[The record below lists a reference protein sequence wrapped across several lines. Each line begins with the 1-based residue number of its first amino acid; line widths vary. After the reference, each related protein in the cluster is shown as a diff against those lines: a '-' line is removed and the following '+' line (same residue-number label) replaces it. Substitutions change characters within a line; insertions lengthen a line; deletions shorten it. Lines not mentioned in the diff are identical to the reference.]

1 MEILTPWILFSTN
14 MWRIIFIVMM
24 IIPNFAFAEV
34 GTVTDFKGNAAEA
47 RRDSD
52 KLTVEM
58 GFGIEML
65 DQLITA
71 NTRLGLTF
79 EDGTRVEITE
89 QSKLV
94 IDDFVYDP
102 NTSAGKMSMEV
113 ALGTVQMTSG
123 LLAKTSRENVDI
135 RTPTASITVRGTDFS
150 MTVDE
155 IGRSLIILL
164 PSCPDETL
172 NEDECP
178 VGSISVSTEA
188 GTVMLNESYQAT
200 MVSHSGLSPADPRK
214 LLLDKSN
221 INNNLI
227 IVPPSEFP
235 GGFSNDEEEEEIR
248 TELDV
253 DLLENEELSED
264 LLAVEE
270 EFATNTLDVNR
281 VNNTYLDNLLDIS
294 VASLESALE
303 EEEKSDVLPNIKNFP
318 WIRAVVNEEIVSLD
332 SDRSPHISMLTTS
345 LNTHGTYNVTQD
357 GISAAV
363 QINDGGTN
371 VSITTIQTQ

>member
-1 MEILTPWILFSTN
+1 MLRF
-14 MWRIIFIVMM
+14 IFALLVLA
-24 IIPNFAFAEV
+24 PNLVLAEV
-34 GTVTDFKGNAAEA
+34 GSVTEFSGNTAEA
-47 RRDSD
+47 KREGTE
-52 KLTVEM
+52 LAVEM
-58 GFGIEML
+58 GFGVEMM

-102 NTSAGKMSMEV
+102 NTGAGKMSMKV

-123 LLAKTSRENVDI
+123 RLAKTSRENVDI
-135 RTPTASITVRGTDFS
+135 KTPTASITVRGTDFS

-164 PSCPDETL
+164 PSCPDDTL

-178 VGSISVSTEA
+178 VGSITVSTD
-188 GTVMLNESYQAT
+188 GGSVLLNESYQGT

-214 LLLDKSN
+214 LLLDKSS

-235 GGFSNDEEEEEIR
+235 RGFSSDEEEEEIR

-264 LLAVEE
+264 LLAEDE
-270 EFATNTLDVNR
+270 LETNTLDVTR
-281 VNNTYLDNLLDIS
+281 VGNTYLDNLLDIT
-294 VASLESALE
+294 ATSLESALVE
-303 EEEKSDVLPNIKNFP
+303 EEELEVLPNIKQFP
-318 WIRAVVNEEIVSLD
+318 WIQAVVNEENIILD
-332 SDRSPHISMLTTS
+332 SDRSPHIAMLTTGVD
-345 LNTHGTYNVTQD
+345 THGMFNLNQD
-357 GISAAV
+357 GVTAAV
-363 QINDGGTN
+363 QINDGGIN
-371 VSITTIQTQ
+371 VSFNITQTQ

>member
-1 MEILTPWILFSTN
+1 
-14 MWRIIFIVMM
+14 MM
-24 IIPNFAFAEV
+24 IIPNFAMAEV
-34 GTVTDFKGNAAEA
+34 GSVTDFKGNAAEA
-47 RRDSD
+47 TRDND
-52 KLTVEM
+52 KLPVEM
-58 GFGIEML
+58 GFGVEML

-102 NTSAGKMSMEV
+102 NTSAGKMSMKV

-178 VGSISVSTEA
+178 VGSISVSTDG

-248 TELDV
+248 TELDI
-253 DLLENEELSED
+253 DFLENEELSED
-264 LLAVEE
+264 LLAEDKE
-270 EFATNTLDVNR
+270 LTTNSLDVNR
-281 VNNTYLDNLLDIS
+281 INNTYLDNLLEIN
-294 VASLESALE
+294 VASLESMLE
-303 EEEKSDVLPNIKNFP
+303 EEESDVLPNIKNFP
-318 WIRAVVNEEIVSLD
+318 WIHAVVNEEFILLD

-345 LNTHGTYNVTQD
+345 LDTHGTYNVTQD
-357 GISAAV
+357 GISAVV

>member
-1 MEILTPWILFSTN
+1 MLRLLFILLAL
-14 MWRIIFIVMM
+14 V
-24 IIPNFAFAEV
+24 PNLALAEV
-34 GTVTDFKGNAAEA
+34 GQVTEFSGNPAEA
-47 RRDSD
+47 RRETD
-52 KLTVEM
+52 KFTVEM

-79 EDGTRVEITE
+79 ADNTRVEITE

-102 NTSAGKMSMEV
+102 NTGAGKMSMNV

-123 LLAKTSRENVDI
+123 RLAKTSRENVNI
-135 RTPTASITVRGTDFS
+135 ATPTASITVRGTDFS

-155 IGRSLIILL
+155 LGRSLIILL

-178 VGSISVSTEA
+178 VGSISVSTDA
-188 GTVMLNESYQAT
+188 GSVILNESYQGT
-200 MVSHSGLSPADPRK
+200 MVSHSGLAPADPRK

-227 IVPPSEFP
+227 IVPPAEFP
-235 GGFSNDEEEEEIR
+235 KGFSSDEEDEEIR

-264 LLAVEE
+264 LLAEDQLE
-270 EFATNTLDVNR
+270 TNTLNINR
-281 VNNTYLDNLLDIS
+281 LGNTYLDNLLDINS
-294 VASLESALE
+294 ASLDDALE
-303 EEEKSDVLPNIKNFP
+303 EEEIAALPNVKQFP
-318 WIRAVVNEEIVSLD
+318 WIQAVVNEENIILD
-332 SDRSPHISMLTTS
+332 ADRSPHIAMLRTGID
-345 LNTHGTYNVTQD
+345 THGIFNLNQD
-357 GISAAV
+357 GVTAAV

-371 VSITTIQTQ
+371 VSFNITQTQ

>member
-1 MEILTPWILFSTN
+1 
-14 MWRIIFIVMM
+14 MWRIVFILMM
-24 IIPNFAFAEV
+24 IVPNFAMAEV

-52 KLTVEM
+52 KLAVEM

-89 QSKLV
+89 QSELV

-123 LLAKTSRENVDI
+123 LLAKNSRENVDI

-155 IGRSLIILL
+155 LGRSLIILL

-178 VGSISVSTEA
+178 VGSISVSTDG

-214 LLLDKSN
+214 LLLDQSN
-221 INNNLI
+221 IDNNLI

-264 LLAVEE
+264 LLSEDKE
-270 EFATNTLDVNR
+270 LTTNALDVNR
-281 VNNTYLDNLLDIS
+281 VNNTYLDNLLDIN
-294 VASLESALE
+294 VASLESMLE
-303 EEEKSDVLPNIKNFP
+303 EEESDVLPNIKNFP
-318 WIRAVVNEEIVSLD
+318 WMQTVINEEFILLD

-345 LNTHGTYNVTQD
+345 LDTNGTYNVTQD
-357 GISAAV
+357 GVFAVV

>member
-1 MEILTPWILFSTN
+1 M
-14 MWRIIFIVMM
+14 IFI
-24 IIPNFAFAEV
+24 PNLVLAEV
-34 GTVTDFKGNAAEA
+34 GSVTEFSGNAAEA
-47 RRDSD
+47 RRESD
-52 KLTVEM
+52 KLAVEM
-58 GFGIEML
+58 GFGVEML

-102 NTSAGKMSMEV
+102 NTSAGKMSMKV

-123 LLAKTSRENVDI
+123 RLAKTSRENVDI
-135 RTPTASITVRGTDFS
+135 STPTASITVRGTDFS

-178 VGSISVSTEA
+178 VGSISVSTDA
-188 GTVMLNESYQAT
+188 GAVILNESYQAT
-200 MVSHSGLSPADPRK
+200 MVSHSGLMPADPRK
-214 LLLDKSN
+214 LLLERSN

-235 GGFSNDEEEEEIR
+235 RGFANDDEEEEIR

-264 LLAVEE
+264 LLAEE
-270 EFATNTLDVNR
+270 ELATNELNVTR
-281 VNNTYLDNLLDIS
+281 IGNTYLDNLLDITG
-294 VASLESALE
+294 ASLEGALE
-303 EEEKSDVLPNIKNFP
+303 EEERIDALPNIRQFP
-318 WIRAVVNEEIVSLD
+318 WMQAVINEEIIMID
-332 SDRSPHISMLTTS
+332 SDRSPHIAMLTTS
-345 LNTHGTYNVTQD
+345 VDTHGLFNLNQD
-357 GISAAV
+357 GVTASV

-371 VSITTIQTQ
+371 VAFNITQTQ

>member
-1 MEILTPWILFSTN
+1 

-24 IIPNFAFAEV
+24 IIPNFAIAEV

-52 KLTVEM
+52 KLPVEM
-58 GFGIEML
+58 GFGVEML

-94 IDDFVYDP
+94 IDEFVYDP
-102 NTSAGKMSMEV
+102 NTSTGKMSMMV
-113 ALGTVQMTSG
+113 AIGTVQMTDG
-123 LLAKTSRENVDI
+123 LLAKNSRENVDI

-164 PSCPDETL
+164 PSCPKETL

-178 VGSISVSTEA
+178 VGSIEVSTDS
-188 GTVMLNESYQAT
+188 GTVILDESYQAT
-200 MVSHSGLSPADPRK
+200 MVTNSGMSPADPRK

-227 IVPPSEFP
+227 IVPPTEFP
-235 GGFSNDEEEEEIR
+235 GGFSEDKEEKEIR

-253 DLLENEELSED
+253 DFLEEEHLSKNLLVESEELT
-264 LLAVEE
+264 
-270 EFATNTLDVNR
+270 TNLLDVNR
-281 VNNTYLDNLLDIS
+281 VNNTYLDNLLDIN
-294 VASLESALE
+294 AESLDSALE
-303 EEEKSDVLPNIKNFP
+303 DEEKEEVLPNIKNFP
-318 WIRAVVNEEIVSLD
+318 WVRTLVNEEFILLD
-332 SDRSPHISMLTTS
+332 SDRVPHTSMLITS
-345 LNTHGTYNVTQD
+345 LDTNGTYSTTQD
-357 GISAAV
+357 GVFAFV